1 MDSAEFRKRE
11 IYRVTFVGFVANLLL
26 TAAKFA
32 AGILGRSGAMVADA
46 VHSLSD
52 MATDIV
58 VIVFAGISAKPRDDG
73 HDYGHGKYET
83 LASILI
89 SLALFAVGVG
99 ILLQSIRS
107 IRMVVAGEEL
117 PRPGVIALAAAAVSI
132 LVKELLYRY
141 TVRAGRRLES
151 PSVVANAWHHRSDA
165 FSSIG
170 TAIGI
175 GGAIA
180 LGPRWR
186 ILDPAAAVIVSLFI
200 IKVAV
205 QLLRESFGE
214 LAEKSL
220 PPEVEQEIVRITE
233 GVDGISGIHN
243 LRTRRIGN
251 YLAIEMHVRLDG
263 SMTLAEAHDRSSLVE
278 RRLKERYGAET
289 YVSIHIEPL
298 KNTPRDKQQA

>member
-11 IYRVTFVGFVANLLL
+11 IYCVTFVGFVANLLL

-89 SLALFAVGVG
+89 SLALVAVGVG

-151 PSVVANAWHHRSDA
+151 PSVVANA
-165 FSSIG
+165 
-170 TAIGI
+170 
-175 GGAIA
+175 
-180 LGPRWR
+180 
-186 ILDPAAAVIVSLFI
+186 
-200 IKVAV
+200 
-205 QLLRESFGE
+205 
-214 LAEKSL
+214 
-220 PPEVEQEIVRITE
+220 
-233 GVDGISGIHN
+233 
-243 LRTRRIGN
+243 
-251 YLAIEMHVRLDG
+251 
-263 SMTLAEAHDRSSLVE
+263 
-278 RRLKERYGAET
+278 
-289 YVSIHIEPL
+289 
-298 KNTPRDKQQA
+298 

>member
-89 SLALFAVGVG
+89 SLALVAVGVG

-141 TVRAGRRLES
+141 TVRAGR
-151 PSVVANAWHHRSDA
+151 PSD
-165 FSSIG
+165 
-170 TAIGI
+170 
-175 GGAIA
+175 
-180 LGPRWR
+180 L
-186 ILDPAAAVIVSLFI
+186 
-200 IKVAV
+200 
-205 QLLRESFGE
+205 
-214 LAEKSL
+214 
-220 PPEVEQEIVRITE
+220 
-233 GVDGISGIHN
+233 
-243 LRTRRIGN
+243 
-251 YLAIEMHVRLDG
+251 
-263 SMTLAEAHDRSSLVE
+263 
-278 RRLKERYGAET
+278 
-289 YVSIHIEPL
+289 
-298 KNTPRDKQQA
+298 

>member
-89 SLALFAVGVG
+89 SLALVAVGVG

-107 IRMVVAGEEL
+107 IRMVVAGSRLDSGQGAAL
-117 PRPGVIALAAAAVSI
+117 P
-132 LVKELLYRY
+132 LYG
-141 TVRAGRRLES
+141 AGRTPAREPQRGGQRLA
-151 PSVVANAWHHRSDA
+151 PPQR
-165 FSSIG
+165 
-170 TAIGI
+170 
-175 GGAIA
+175 
-180 LGPRWR
+180 R
-186 ILDPAAAVIVSLFI
+186 
-200 IKVAV
+200 
-205 QLLRESFGE
+205 LL
-214 LAEKSL
+214 
-220 PPEVEQEIVRITE
+220 
-233 GVDGISGIHN
+233 VDGHARGHR
-243 LRTRRIGN
+243 LRLLPG
-251 YLAIEMHVRLDG
+251 
-263 SMTLAEAHDRSSLVE
+263 
-278 RRLKERYGAET
+278 
-289 YVSIHIEPL
+289 
-298 KNTPRDKQQA
+298 

>member
-11 IYRVTFVGFVANLLL
+11 IYRVTFVGFIANLLL

-89 SLALFAVGVG
+89 SLALIAVGAG
-99 ILLQSIRS
+99 ILTESIRS
-107 IRMVVAGEEL
+107 IRSVLAGEEL
-117 PRPGVIALAAAAVSI
+117 PRPRAIALAAAVLSI
-132 LVKELLYRY
+132 VVKELLYRY

-165 FSSIG
+165 FSSLG
-170 TAIGI
+170 TLAGI
-175 GGAIA
+175 GCAYF
-180 LGPRWR
+180 LSDKWR
-186 ILDPAAAVIVSLFI
+186 IADPIAAIVVSFFI
-200 IKVAV
+200 FKIAIE
-205 QLLRESFGE
+205 LLRSGIGE
-214 LAEKSL
+214 LLEKSL
-220 PPEVEQEIVRITE
+220 PADTEEEILQLVTADPAVRE
-233 GVDGISGIHN
+233 PHN
-243 LRTRRIGN
+243 LRTRRIGSCIS
-251 YLAIEMHVRLDG
+251 IEVHIRVDG
-263 SMTLAEAHDRSSLVE
+263 RMDVEHAHGLTVEIE
-278 RRLKERYGAET
+278 RRLRARFGEGTMVA
-289 YVSIHIEPL
+289 IHVEPL
-298 KNTPRDKQQA
+298 HAPAAERR